1 MQDYFEV
8 IKNPIDLT
16 TVSNKLSSGEY
27 KSGWE
32 VRSAHM
38 YTCSNVY
45 SGKVIFLL
53 RYCCTILLI
62 HQTDLTVSGT
72 CTVQIVPGFTDKM
85 CMEILSDF

>member
-1 MQDYFEV
+1 MMVFYRVPTMQDYFEV

-53 RYCCTILLI
+53 RYCCTILRYY
-62 HQTDLTVSGT
+62 
-72 CTVQIVPGFTDKM
+72 
-85 CMEILSDF
+85 